1 MVTLNG
7 EGFIAHTTPINWF
20 LHAKSDALL
29 TVGDFK
35 QQYLHITQVKQSDLE
50 TLTGQQKS

>member
-1 MVTLNG
+1 MR
-7 EGFIAHTTPINWF
+7 GFIAHTTPINWF